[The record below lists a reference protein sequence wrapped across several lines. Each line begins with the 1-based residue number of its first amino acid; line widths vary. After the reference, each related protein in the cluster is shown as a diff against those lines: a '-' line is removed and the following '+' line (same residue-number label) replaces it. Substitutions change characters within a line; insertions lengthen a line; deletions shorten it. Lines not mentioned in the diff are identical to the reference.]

1 MFVGE
6 ALGAEPCFSA
16 PKSLLGREGLNM
28 PFDSIEQ
35 ALEDIRQGKIIIVA
49 DDEDRENEGD
59 LVCAA
64 SLVTP
69 EAVNFMTRFGRGL
82 ICVAL
87 TQPRATELGLPL
99 MTDEN
104 SDPQGTAFTISVDAH
119 QRFGVTTGISA
130 HDRAKTIQVLVD
142 PNTEPGDL
150 RRPGHIF
157 PLKARPG
164 GVLRRVG
171 QTEAGVD
178 LARMAGLPPVGVI
191 CEILN
196 PDGSMARRPELEL
209 FAQEHGLS
217 FITVAQLVSYR
228 LAKERLVTR
237 VAEANLPT
245 EFGPFRIIAYQSP
258 IDDREHIALVKGD
271 VEEYAARMAARSDE
285 GPAEDQTET
294 LAEDRTESQSEGE
307 GTADT
312 SGGTEDHTGEAT
324 EGDTG
329 GATDGGAESE
339 LDSGTETENDDQAE
353 GGEVTEDEDEGVL
366 VRMHSECMTG
376 DVFGSLRCDCGA
388 QLDAAV
394 RQIAEKGRG
403 VIVYLKQEGR
413 GIGLHN
419 KIRAYELQDQGHD
432 TVEANQALGF
442 KPDLRDYGIGAQI
455 LLDLGLRKIRLL
467 TNNPRKII
475 GLEGYNLEVTG
486 REPLQVGRG
495 EHNEAYL
502 DTKKSKLGHLL

>member
-1 MFVGE
+1 
-6 ALGAEPCFSA
+6 
-16 PKSLLGREGLNM
+16 M
-28 PFDSIEQ
+28 PFDTIEQ
-35 ALEDIRQGKIIIVA
+35 ALEDIRQGKLVIVA

-69 EAVNFMTRFGRGL
+69 ATVNFMTQFGRGL

-87 TQPRATELGLPL
+87 TQPRATALGLPL

-130 HDRAKTIQVLVD
+130 HDRAKTIEVLVD
-142 PNTEPGDL
+142 PETEPGDL

-171 QTEAGVD
+171 QTEAAVD
-178 LARMAGLPPVGVI
+178 LASMAGLPPVGVI

-196 PDGSMARRPELEL
+196 PDGTMARRPQLESY
-209 FAQEHGLS
+209 AKEHGLR

-245 EFGPFRIIAYQSP
+245 EFGPFRIIAYQNA
-258 IDDREHIALVKGD
+258 IDDREHVALIKGDVGGDVEDDVKGD
-271 VEEYAARMAARSDE
+271 QD
-285 GPAEDQTET
+285 
-294 LAEDRTESQSEGE
+294 
-307 GTADT
+307 
-312 SGGTEDHTGEAT
+312 
-324 EGDTG
+324 
-329 GATDGGAESE
+329 
-339 LDSGTETENDDQAE
+339 
-353 GGEVTEDEDEGVL
+353 VL
-366 VRMHSECMTG
+366 VRMHSECLTG
-376 DVFGSLRCDCGA
+376 DVFGSLRCDCGS
-388 QLDAAV
+388 QLRAALK
-394 RQIAEKGRG
+394 QISERGQG

-455 LLDLGLRKIRLL
+455 LLDLGLKKICLL
-467 TNNPRKII
+467 TNNPRKIV

-486 REPLQVGRG
+486 REPLRVGRG
-495 EHNEAYL
+495 EHNEGYL
-502 DTKKSKLGHLL
+502 DTKRSKLGHLL